1 MNISSGDIVKIQI
14 INWREDHKSAHAK
27 IIRLIARADDPDADY
42 IWISRRYGIEG
53 FNEHYTSKVDQYKY
67 KNILENNLIKRKDL
81 SQLRTFTID
90 PEDAKDFDDA
100 ISVKKRIHHT
110 DLYIHIADVSMYTLK
125 KIQKLIRMLL
135 SEGIVIIFMKKHP
148 TCFQNIYPQIFV
160 R

>member
-1 MNISSGDIVKIQI
+1 MAILLKF
-14 INWREDHKSAHAK
+14 KSLTGGK
-27 IIRLIARADDPDADY
+27 IISQRMQKSSRLIAKADDPDADY

-100 ISVKKRIHHT
+100 ISVKNE
-110 DLYIHIADVSMYTLK
+110 
-125 KIQKLIRMLL
+125 L
-135 SEGIVIIFMKKHP
+135 S
-148 TCFQNIYPQIFV
+148 Y
-160 R
+160 